1 MGHNTL
7 IDKAWPY
14 KNTLRKLSRFQNVF
28 LVMSL
33 LSTDGYMMKRKV
45 WLNSRTH
52 SVPPLTVT
60 FLKQD

>member
-7 IDKAWPY
+7 IDKAWLY
-14 KNTLRKLSRFQNVF
+14 KNTLRKLSRFQNAF

-33 LSTDGYMMKRKV
+33 LLTVGYMMKRKAL
-45 WLNSRTH
+45 LNSRTH
-52 SVPPLTVT
+52 SAPPLTVT